1 MKEKEFLQELTT
13 LINRYGLDSNIN
25 LPDFTIATYLFDSYI
40 SLSKIRNIGES
51 KDEESEFIDRMYAF
65 YPAKC
70 PKRGTTTGK
79 SHKDKQRIKKL
90 LKTYTMEEIEK
101 VFQHEIEEKYD
112 KQYMQNFSTFLNNF
126 PDPDTIIEDVAT
138 TAVDLGEG
146 ESKSHLII
154 NGQIY
159 R

>member
-51 KDEESEFIDRMYAF
+51 KDEESEFIDRMYQM

-70 PKRGTTTGK
+70 PKRGTSTGK

-101 VFQHEIEEKYD
+101 VFNHEIEEKYD
-112 KQYMQNFSTFLNNF
+112 KQYMQNFATFLNNF
-126 PDPDTIIEDVAT
+126 PDVNALEQGSLFV
-138 TAVDLGEG
+138 EEKQS
-146 ESKSHLII
+146 ESNSDSLII

>member
-40 SLSKIRNIGES
+40 SLSKIRNISEK
-51 KDEESEFIDRMYAF
+51 KDEESEFIDRMYQI

-70 PKRGTTTGK
+70 PKRGTSTGK

-90 LKTYTMEEIEK
+90 LKSYTMEEIEK
-101 VFQHEIEEKYD
+101 VFNHEIEEKYD
-112 KQYMQNFSTFLNNF
+112 KQYMQNFATFLNNF
-126 PDPDTIIEDVAT
+126 PDVNALEQGSLFV
-138 TAVDLGEG
+138 EEKQS
-146 ESKSHLII
+146 ESNSDSLVI
-154 NGQIY
+154 NGVIY

>member
-25 LPDFTIATYLFDSYI
+25 LPDFTIANYLFDSYL
-40 SLSKIRNIGES
+40 SLSKIRNINEK
-51 KDEESEFIDRMYAF
+51 KDEESEFIDRMYAL

-70 PKRGTTTGK
+70 PKRGTSTGK

-90 LKTYTMEEIEK
+90 FKTYTMEEIEK

-112 KQYMQNFSTFLNNF
+112 KQYLQNFSTFLNNF
-126 PDPDTIIEDVAT
+126 PDPNALEQGSLFIE
-138 TAVDLGEG
+138 EKQS
-146 ESKSHLII
+146 ESNSDSLII

>member
-51 KDEESEFIDRMYAF
+51 KDEESEFIDRMYAS

-90 LKTYTMEEIEK
+90 QVLRQK
-101 VFQHEIEEKYD
+101 
-112 KQYMQNFSTFLNNF
+112 STL
-126 PDPDTIIEDVAT
+126 
-138 TAVDLGEG
+138 
-146 ESKSHLII
+146 SKL
-154 NGQIY
+154 QELWQVLWM
-159 R
+159 

>member
-51 KDEESEFIDRMYAF
+51 KDEESEFIDRMYAL

-70 PKRGTTTGK
+70 PKRGTSTGK

-112 KQYMQNFSTFLNNF
+112 KQYLQNFSTFLNNF
-126 PDPDTIIEDVAT
+126 PDPNALEQGSLFV
-138 TAVDLGEG
+138 EEKQS
-146 ESKSHLII
+146 ESNSDSLII

>member
-51 KDEESEFIDRMYAF
+51 KDEESEFIDRMYAL

-90 LKTYTMEEIEK
+90 LKAYTMEEIEK
-101 VFQHEIEEKYD
+101 VFQHEIDEKYD

-126 PDPDTIIEDVAT
+126 PDINSLEQ
-138 TAVDLGEG
+138 DLFVE
-146 ESKSHLII
+146 ETSKKDDKLII
-154 NGQIY
+154 GGTVY

>member
-51 KDEESEFIDRMYAF
+51 KDEESEFIDRMYQM

-70 PKRGTTTGK
+70 TKRGTSTGK

-112 KQYMQNFSTFLNNF
+112 KQYLQNFSTFLNNF
-126 PDPDTIIEDVAT
+126 PDPNALEQGSLFV
-138 TAVDLGEG
+138 EEKQS
-146 ESKSHLII
+146 ESNSDSLII

>member
-25 LPDFTIATYLFDSYI
+25 LPDVTIANYLFDSYI

-51 KDEESEFIDRMYAF
+51 KDEESEFIDRMYAS

-101 VFQHEIEEKYD
+101 VFQHEIKEKYD
-112 KQYMQNFSTFLNNF
+112 KQYLQNFSTFLNNF
-126 PDPDTIIEDVAT
+126 PDPNALEQVS
-138 TAVDLGEG
+138 LFNG
-146 ESKSHLII
+146 ESPIESNSDSLII
-154 NGQIY
+154 NGVRY
-159 R
+159 K